1 MTPTPLRNFSVGNA
15 VARLLLGV
23 SILGTATACMPASS
37 ANCIGSACG
46 GDRIGGS
53 SDAAATEDAGDT
65 NDGSAAGES
74 DTSIAG
80 PACDAR
86 ACDALPASE
95 LPPDADSD
103 GIPDCIEGLLD
114 HDGDG
119 AADCLDDD
127 TDADGIFDAIEGYGD
142 LDGDTIPDFADGDA
156 DGDGIEDRFERNL
169 DPDDDGIP
177 SQLDE
182 DADNDGAPD
191 SIEFGRGP
199 GDTGPPVDTDGDGT
213 PDFLDLDSDADG
225 LADEEETGC
234 PASSDRRNADSDGD
248 GSTDLVEQAFGTPPC
263 DVTIDISGVVDF
275 YFEIPFGSPEQ
286 SDTLEF
292 STNVRQ
298 GDVVFNL
305 DTTGSMDAER
315 NQLKSAWNSTIIPA
329 LVSAF
334 PGDSIRPG
342 AGYGV
347 SRWDDFPCNGYGDT
361 SSGDRPFRLVQ
372 RVTTDAA
379 AAQAAVNTIGG
390 HYGGDTPES
399 GIESL
404 YQLATGVGRAE
415 CVGDDA
421 PAFDPAAGLIS
432 GVADGTIGG
441 AGFRSGS
448 VPIIVHVTDA
458 PTQARGQNG
467 YPYGATREEAYAA
480 LSGIGARVIG
490 VASDGAARGDLL
502 EFARRTGSA
511 VPACAWDATR
521 PGGCGAGQCCTGY
534 GGGGRD
540 PEADGLCPLV
550 FDTDGN
556 GNGLSGAVVSG
567 IESLVRFAPL
577 DLTVRLRRD
586 ETTFASQA
594 IDTTCFIRSV
604 EPVTFEAP
612 ATACSIAQPT
622 AIADLSG
629 DGTPDGFVNVTPG
642 SRLFFAV
649 NAHNPCVRETADPQV
664 FVAYLDIVAGG
675 DAVLDTQV
683 VTILV
688 PPDLKQ

>member
-1 MTPTPLRNFSVGNA
+1 MLKRA
-15 VARLLLGV
+15 AYALLLLLG
-23 SILGTATACMPASS
+23 ATSS
-37 ANCIGSACG
+37 ACTAATSSDCIGSNCDSDRSG
-46 GDRIGGS
+46 GGGGG
-53 SDAAATEDAGDT
+53 AGDT
-65 NDGSAAGES
+65 GTGGGS
-74 DTSIAG
+74 DTSGGSGDTADTGPTG
-80 PACDAR
+80 PACDPR
-86 ACDALPASE
+86 SCDALPPSE
-95 LPPDADSD
+95 LPPDSDND

-142 LDGDTIPDFADGDA
+142 LDGDTIPDFADADA

-177 SQLDE
+177 SQLDP
-182 DADNDGAPD
+182 DSDNDGAPD
-191 SIEFGRGP
+191 SLEFGRGP
-199 GDTGPPVDTDGDGT
+199 GDPGPPIDTDGDGT

-225 LADEEETGC
+225 LADADETGC
-234 PASSDRRNADSDGD
+234 PSSSDRRNADSDGD
-248 GSTDLVEQAFGTPPC
+248 GSTDLVEHAFGTPPC
-263 DVTIDISGVVDF
+263 DITIDISSVVDF

-315 NQLKSAWNSTIIPA
+315 EQLKAAWNSTIIPA
-329 LVSAF
+329 LVTAF

-404 YQLATGVGRAE
+404 YQLATGAGNAE
-415 CVGDDA
+415 CVSDA
-421 PAFDPAAGLIS
+421 APPFDPAAGLIP

-448 VPIIVHVTDA
+448 VPVVVHVTDA
-458 PTQARGQNG
+458 PTQARNEGG
-467 YPYGATREEAYAA
+467 YPYGSTREQAYTA
-480 LSGIGARVIG
+480 LNAIGARVIG
-490 VASDGAARGDLL
+490 VASDGAARNDLL
-502 EFARRTGSA
+502 DFARRTGSA
-511 VPACAWDATR
+511 VPACAWDGAR
-521 PGGCGAGQCCTGY
+521 PGGCGAGQCCTGQN
-534 GGGGRD
+534 GNGRA
-540 PEADGLCPLV
+540 PEGDGLCPLV

-577 DLTVRLRRD
+577 DLTVRIRRD
-586 ETTFASQA
+586 ETTFTNQA

-612 ATACSIAQPT
+612 ATACSVAQPT

-649 NAHNPCVRETADPQV
+649 NAHNPCVRETEDPQV

>member
-1 MTPTPLRNFSVGNA
+1 MTPTPLRNFSARSA

-23 SILGTATACMPASS
+23 SMIGTATACMPASS
-37 ANCIGSACG
+37 ADCIGSACG
-46 GDRIGGS
+46 GDRIGGG
-53 SDAAATEDAGDT
+53 SDTGSTEDAADT

-142 LDGDTIPDFADGDA
+142 LDGDNIPDFADADA

-225 LADEEETGC
+225 LADQEETGC
-234 PASSDRRNADSDGD
+234 PASSDRRNADSDSD
-248 GSTDLVEQAFGTPPC
+248 GSTDLVELAFGTPPC

-467 YPYGATREEAYAA
+467 YPYGATREEAYTA

-540 PEADGLCPLV
+540 PESDGLCPLV

-567 IESLVRFAPL
+567 IERLVRFAPL

-586 ETTFASQA
+586 ETTFTSQA